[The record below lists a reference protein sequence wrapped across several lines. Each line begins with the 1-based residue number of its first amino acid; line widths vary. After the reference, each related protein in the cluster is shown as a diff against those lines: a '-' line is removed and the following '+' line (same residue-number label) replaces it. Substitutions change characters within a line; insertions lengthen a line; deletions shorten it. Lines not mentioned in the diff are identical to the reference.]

1 MHPLDIFSDSPKYF
15 IFQKETNKTNF
26 GGVLTLFFSL
36 IMIFISLLYLLDYK
50 DMSNYSIE
58 YSHII
63 TSTLKDNI
71 PIMNSIPEN
80 NPNLTFKIELL
91 DSNDNPLSENFILYD
106 SYTYE
111 MLDRE
116 KNYTI
121 IDRRISD
128 FSIVIFYNCGNES
141 KCSLREEDKSYN
153 GYRLKISYETPKID
167 LQNEPTPFR
176 EDSIIN
182 VIQTSF
188 YYNYIY
194 SKYFDWEVIKYKEQ
208 NTLFNRFSGKENEY
222 VYGHFTNIRETIIE
236 DDDEE
241 TYAKLLMSVKFTNM
255 HLSYVEYKRKRKTI
269 LDLVAKITSLFQ
281 TLRFAFLFAFKYY
294 SKNFNNYK
302 IIEKVLDTNNKIFRE
317 KELNNALYEPNCNI
331 INPINNKNNNLTNPL
346 IINSKMNTNLII
358 NDNDINS
365 DNNEIDD
372 LLKAKILPKLSF
384 MHFFCNNLYFNKCS
398 KFRSQE
404 TLHICNKIL
413 LKYMSID
420 SILYNQMKL
429 ENLFKD
435 YNWNNPIL
443 NNIEKN
449 ELINK
454 LKTLI

>member
-26 GGVLTLFFSL
+26 GGVLTLFFIL
-36 IMIFISLLYLLDYK
+36 IMIFISLLYLLDYI
-50 DMSNYSIE
+50 DMNNYSIE

-80 NPNLTFKIELL
+80 NPNLTFHIELL

-106 SYTYE
+106 SYTME
-111 MLDRE
+111 MLDRKE
-116 KNYTI
+116 NYTI

-128 FSIVIFYNCGNES
+128 FSIVIFYNCINES
-141 KCSLREEDKSYN
+141 SCSLREKDKSYN
-153 GYRLKISYETPKID
+153 GYNLRISYTTQKID
-167 LQNEPTPFR
+167 LQNEPTPIT
-176 EDSIIN
+176 EDSITN

-188 YYNYIY
+188 YYNYLY

-208 NTLFNRFSGKENEY
+208 NTLFNRFSDKKNEY
-222 VYGHFTNIRETIIE
+222 VFGHFSNSRETIIE

-241 TYAKLLMSVKFTNM
+241 GYVKLLMMVSFSNM

-281 TLRFAFLFAFKYY
+281 TLRFAFLFVFKYY

-302 IIEKVLDTNNKIFRE
+302 IIEKVLDINNKNFRE
-317 KELNNALYEPNCNI
+317 RELNSALYEPADNI

-346 IINSKMNTNLII
+346 ISNSKKNTNLII
-358 NDNDINS
+358 NDNDI

-372 LLKAKILPKLSF
+372 LLKTKILPKLSF

-413 LKYMSID
+413 LKYISID

-435 YNWNNPIL
+435 YKWNNPIL